1 MKKKRFTLFELFAV
15 IAVIDVLFLHVF
27 AAGGAET
34 SNHTAADTDVSVW
47 QRSYEAGTADTAG
60 HYLGGA
66 TIMHLVSHQ
75 GRLFAANSYWCDSRN
90 IRYGGS
96 DSKTGWAQILRL
108 DHSGGS
114 WVVDFEL
121 GQQYLRPE
129 ILKSVTFRTDGA
141 GNTLPNPVNL
151 LLAGAFSPSPKRIQV
166 SLFTREETTGK
177 WTQSTVYSGEKKQGE
192 RYSVRAMCVHRDKV
206 TGADRLF
213 LTIGT
218 LGIFSGVYD
227 ETAAGKVKWS
237 PESESGTVETRP
249 LAIIEADGDLL
260 FSAGRKIY
268 RRTDGNHPSYQVV
281 EDMSDL
287 YPEVIRDP
295 LGGIRGLTA
304 IPNPTGDG
312 KNKGESLIFAMW
324 GEKSRGEIYRLD
336 PKEDGTF
343 VRTREVRLAD
353 LMSQYLSGNTV
364 RMAGAA
370 YSGFHAVTD
379 PVTGETLHLI
389 GFESWIDGHR
399 FPIWGGNDTGGFYAG
414 AVTAIRD
421 TKGHYRLKEVNGR
434 VTSSKPPLVAVYCF
448 ALSPFEIDHA
458 PVIYFGGF
466 DANGKPAHNL
476 AWIFTA
482 HLADFLRRDK

>member
-1 MKKKRFTLFELFAV
+1 MKKRDLTYLNFSRLLPLLMFCFCTS
-15 IAVIDVLFLHVF
+15 LHVF
-27 AAGGAET
+27 AAGSAET
-34 SNHTAADTDVSVW
+34 GSNAADDTSVW
-47 QRSYEAGTADTAG
+47 KRSYEAGTTDAAG
-60 HYLGGA
+60 LYLGGA
-66 TIMHLVSHQ
+66 TIMHLVPHQ
-75 GRLFAANSYWCDSRN
+75 GKLFAANSYWCDSRN

-108 DHSGGS
+108 DNSDGS

-121 GQQYLRPE
+121 GQSYMRPE

-141 GNTLPNPVNL
+141 GNTLPKPVNL
-151 LLAGAFSPSPKRIQV
+151 LLASAFSPSPKRIQI
-166 SLFTREETTGK
+166 SLFTREDTTGK

-206 TGADRLF
+206 TGADRIF

-218 LGIFSGVYD
+218 LGVFSGVYD
-227 ETAAGKVKWS
+227 KTVTGKVKWS

-249 LAIIEADGDLL
+249 LAIIEANGDLL

-268 RRTDGNHPSYQVV
+268 RRIDGNNPSYQVV
-281 EDMSDL
+281 GDMSDI

-295 LGGIRGLTA
+295 IGGIRGLTA
-304 IPNPTGDG
+304 IPNPND
-312 KNKGESLIFAMW
+312 KGESLIFAMW

-336 PKEDGTF
+336 PKDDGTF
-343 VRTREVRLAD
+343 VRTREVCLAD

-364 RMAGAA
+364 RMVGAA
-370 YSGFHAVTD
+370 YSDFHAVTN

-399 FPIWGGNDTGGFYAG
+399 FPTWGGNDTGGFYAG
-414 AVTAIRD
+414 AVAAIRNA
-421 TKGHYRLKEVNGR
+421 KGNYRLKEVNGR

-448 ALSPFEIDHA
+448 ALSPFETGNV

-482 HLADFLRRDK
+482 RLADFLRRDK